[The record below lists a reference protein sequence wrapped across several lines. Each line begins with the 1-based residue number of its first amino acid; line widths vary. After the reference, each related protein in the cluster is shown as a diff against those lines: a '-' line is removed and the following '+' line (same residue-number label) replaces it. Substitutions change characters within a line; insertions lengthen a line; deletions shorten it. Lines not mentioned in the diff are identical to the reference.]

1 MAATKKVKVKKLS
14 FKRLFILLLILYF
27 IGYFIYS
34 IFRMPIKNIYIKGS
48 NLLSDN
54 DIIKVAEIQD
64 YPSIFE
70 VLKNNTTAKIKSIPL
85 VKDAKI
91 RINIFGKFTIT
102 IDEYKILFWDNNK
115 QKLIVEEGVE
125 LDDSNNYLGVP
136 TLINEVPENIY
147 KKLTKALLKVDNE
160 VLSLISEIEYSP
172 SINND
177 QVVDN
182 NRFIL
187 KMNDGN
193 IVYANLLN
201 IKNLNHY
208 IEIYS
213 TLDNQKGY
221 LYLDSSNE
229 ENFYFKRFE

>member
-1 MAATKKVKVKKLS
+1 MAATKKVKVKTLS

-91 RINIFGKFTIT
+91 RINIFGKLTIT